1 MVQFPLD
8 PLNFQSSSHSML
20 SLSSVARDE
29 ITRAQDFSE
38 SHPGGRRVL
47 IEIPHFHSFRE
58 RLSFCLHS
66 ENASLVEYALVHL
79 PRVVAQD
86 KKLLPLFQAVTP
98 ILRSPSH
105 VLEWLAARAIG
116 KACQMWPRV
125 VAAQS
130 FTAVLERVIQC
141 PAIEYVEILE
151 ALIPHLTEATLD
163 TCVVPLVSKFVGC
176 GSSYEFALGELL
188 SNVSMATL
196 RVGPEMFTR
205 FLASEVIVDNYF
217 PKLLVDAVRCGVVN
231 EDWITRTYSEALVLA
246 AVGKPEFRKGAMR
259 TVVCFAELFPQ
270 KVLCRYVATGLQ
282 WAEKDDSIGLILL
295 SRADEIVTPKT
306 SDELF
311 QPVFDL
317 LVRITRNG
325 DVESR
330 SSIPK
335 LMVENPSIF
344 SGMTSSVHNVIMGFG
359 RDPAPE
365 VRMAFVDN
373 FMGLFAGNKGL
384 GFQESLFAVIMELF
398 SDPSVAVR
406 TRLCSSILF
415 LAIGQTRLMR
425 AAPAFTECMGT
436 ITRWRDFRD
445 AVSTYVLF
453 PPAVIKA
460 SWHDTARVVFSAVE
474 QSCQALTN
482 ICYKFCSRVV
492 SVLEPDLANSF
503 VDGLVTTFA
512 KSEKY
517 NMRQLFPK
525 LACAC
530 VTRTQEMNLVDK
542 VSAEVEALA
551 TDPVASVVAA
561 VIASILH
568 IRNYYQAHSH
578 PKEKALLSLF
588 MGFSECTDPY
598 IQDVWTEHWRML
610 NASLRSL
617 PTIEQGGMEQS
628 KSCVLTMCDI
638 RIPKAVPS
646 FASETM
652 GASPGVLHSVGYRK
666 ARVRMFRKTHGVPLT
681 SSTFS
686 LSMKRDHM

>member
-1 MVQFPLD
+1 
-8 PLNFQSSSHSML
+8 ML

-38 SHPGGRRVL
+38 VHPGGRRVL
-47 IEIPHFHSFRE
+47 IEIPHYHSFRE

-66 ENASLVEYALVHL
+66 ENASLIEYALIQL
-79 PRVVAQD
+79 PRIVAQD
-86 KKLLPLFQAVTP
+86 KKCAALFQAVTA

-116 KACQMWPRV
+116 KACQMCPRV

-130 FTAVLERVIQC
+130 FAAVLERLCEC

-151 ALIPHLTEATLD
+151 ALIPYLTEATLD
-163 TCVVPLVSKFVGC
+163 TCVVPLVSKFLGC
-176 GSSYEFALGELL
+176 GTSYEFAVGELL

-196 RVGPEMFTR
+196 KVGPDLFNR
-205 FLASEVIVDNYF
+205 FLASEVIVNNYF
-217 PKLLVDAVRCGVVN
+217 PKLLIDATRCGIVN

-246 AVGKPEFRKGAMR
+246 AVERPELRKGAMK
-259 TVVCFAELFPQ
+259 TVVCFAEFFPQ
-270 KVLCRYVATGLQ
+270 KVLCRYVVMGLQ
-282 WAEKDDSIGLILL
+282 WAERDDSVGLTLL
-295 SRADEIVTPKT
+295 SRAGEIVTPKT
-306 SDELF
+306 SEELF

-317 LVRITRNG
+317 LGRIARNG
-325 DVESR
+325 DVKLR
-330 SSIPK
+330 CVIPK

-344 SGMTSSVHNVIMGFG
+344 SGMTWTVHNVIVGFG

-365 VRMAFVDN
+365 VRMAFIDN
-373 FMGLFAGNKGL
+373 FMGLFAGSKGL

-398 SDPSVAVR
+398 SDPSLAVR

-415 LAIGQTRLMR
+415 LAIGQARLMR
-425 AAPAFTECMGT
+425 AVPAFAECMGT

-460 SWHDTARVVFSAVE
+460 SWPDTTRIVFSAVE
-474 QSCQALTN
+474 KSCQALTN

-492 SVLEPDLANSF
+492 SVLEPEVAASF
-503 VDGLVTTFA
+503 VDGLITTFA

-551 TDPVASVVAA
+551 SDPIASVVAA

-610 NASLRSL
+610 NASLRSM

-646 FASETM
+646 FASGTM
-652 GASPGVLHSVGYRK
+652 GASPGMLHSMGYRK
-666 ARVRMFRKTHGVPLT
+666 SQVRMFRKSHGVPLT

-686 LSMKRDHM
+686 RSMKRDHM